1 MTTSELIRLLKNI
14 GCQIKRHGSN
24 HDIWYS
30 PKTGQTERIWR
41 HPNKEVPTGTANAI
55 LKKMGAK

>member
-1 MTTSELIRLLKNI
+1 MKTSELLKILKQI
-14 GCQIKRHGSN
+14 GCKLSRHGSN

-30 PKTGQTERIWR
+30 PKTGESEKIWR
-41 HPNKEVPTGTANAI
+41 HPSKEVPTGTVEKI